1 MNLSILLSL
10 IEQDP
15 GYRELASKLTKLAAS
30 ENKLVISDAAKSYL
44 IAALY
49 QNTNLPILVVTSQ
62 PENARRLYDELQT
75 WCPSSAWLQFFP
87 ETDFLAEEFSSADSA
102 SVTERLQAL
111 SILAHY
117 RDKSAN
123 SQRIPII
130 ISSASAIAS
139 KTLPQSDFSKAYHTI
154 EMGEDIDPLQL
165 ISSWQDIGY
174 ELEHLVEVPGT
185 ISRRGG
191 IVDIFPM
198 SSEMPVRIEFFGNRV
213 ESMRR
218 FEPETQRS
226 TKPVNSIIVTPAKE
240 NYRRSNSDTILNYL
254 PDKVLLILDDLD
266 EIRNVIETINAQY
279 AEFQVTN
286 AQNENTITDN
296 PPLLSYDEFEAEI
309 KKIKQ
314 QLILHSWNIEGSHQ
328 VRLQSLSIM
337 AVPQYGGRLELFCK
351 ELKQKLA
358 EKRRVVIISQ
368 QTKRLSEI
376 LQEEDILASPIGQ
389 LEQIPPLG
397 SVTLVQ
403 GSLAEGWELKDR
415 LTVLTDN
422 EIFGMVK
429 QRRLFKRRPVRHHRF
444 VAELT
449 AGDYVVHIEHGIGKY
464 NGMTKM
470 TTDGVEREYL
480 VLEYSANDRL
490 YVPTDQIDRVSRYIG
505 GTDQPPR
512 LSRLGTQ
519 EWALTKQR
527 IKKSVNDMA
536 EELLKLYAARE
547 TISGFAFSADGAW
560 QQELESSFP
569 YMETPDQL
577 EAVKAVKADMEI
589 KKPMDRLVC
598 GDVGYGKTEIA
609 LRAAFKAVLNN
620 KQVALLVPTTVLA
633 QQHMGTFH
641 ERLQSFPIRVEVLS
655 RFTPEKEQ
663 VSIIQGLADGTVDI
677 CIGTHRLLQKD
688 VAFKDLGVLIIDEE
702 QRFGVAHKEY
712 FKKMRQE
719 VDILTLSATPIPRTL
734 HMSLAGIRD
743 LSIMETP
750 PENRLPINTYVG
762 AYDDRLIR
770 EAILRELE
778 RNGQVFFIHNRIYN
792 IQAVAN
798 KLSQLVPE
806 ARIAVAHGR
815 MQEELEEVMADF
827 AIHKSDVLL
836 TTTIIES
843 GLDMPNVNT
852 LIIDESD
859 KLGLT
864 QLYQLRGRVG
874 RGSNN
879 AYAYFLFAGGKQLT
893 PQARKRLRAIA
904 EATELG
910 AGFAIAM
917 KDLEIRGSGN
927 LLGAEQSGHIAAVGF
942 DLYCRLLAEAIEE
955 AKLKQAGKI
964 EPQKVSPPPPSIAL
978 PLVSHIPA
986 EYVSNEN
993 TRITFYQKLA
1003 AAKEA
1008 KEIAEVADELRD
1020 RFGAMPQ
1027 PIKNLLYVVNIKLLA
1042 TEAGVESI
1050 STKNKLITI
1059 QFYQA
1064 RELNFSHLLK
1074 DYKGG
1079 IKAGTKQ
1086 ITLDIKNLG
1095 DSWQEILGKILNWA
1109 GKSSP
1114 VNPLQHSRG
1123 EGQ

>member
-10 IEQDP
+10 IEQDAA
-15 GYRELASKLTKLAAS
+15 YRELVGKLTKPAETES
-30 ENKLVISDAAKSYL
+30 KLVISDAAKSYC
-44 IAALY
+44 IASLY
-49 QNTNLPILVVTSQ
+49 QSINLPVLVVTSQ
-62 PENARRLYDELQT
+62 PENARRLYDELEI
-75 WCPSSAWLQFFP
+75 WCPDSASLQFFP
-87 ETDFLAEEFSSADSA
+87 EIDFLAGEFSSADSGA
-102 SVTERLQAL
+102 VTERLQAL
-111 SILAHY
+111 ATLAHY
-117 RDKSAN
+117 RDRSAN
-123 SQRIPII
+123 SHNIPVI
-130 ISSASAIAS
+130 ISSAAAIAS
-139 KTLPQSDFSKAYHTI
+139 KTLSRSDFSKAYHTI
-154 EMGEDIDPLQL
+154 EAGQEIDPIQL
-165 ISSWQDIGY
+165 ISNWQDMGY
-174 ELEHLVEVPGT
+174 ELETVVEVPGT

-191 IVDIFPM
+191 IVDIFPV
-198 SSEMPVRIEFFGNRV
+198 SSELPVRIEFLGNRI
-213 ESMRR
+213 ESMRL
-218 FEPETQRS
+218 FDSKTQRS
-226 TKPVNSIIVTPAKE
+226 KELISSVTVTPARE
-240 NYRRSNSDTILNYL
+240 NYRRSNSDTILSYL

-266 EIRNVIETINAQY
+266 EIRNVIETINNQY
-279 AEFQVTN
+279 AEFRESN
-286 AQNENTITDN
+286 ARNGNELKGDS
-296 PPLLSYDEFEAEI
+296 PLLSCDEFETEI
-309 KKIKQ
+309 GKMEQK
-314 QLILHSWNIEGSHQ
+314 LFLHSWNIEGSHE
-328 VRLQSLSIM
+328 VSLQSLPIT

-376 LQEEDILASPIGQ
+376 LQQEDILAAPVSQ
-389 LEQIPPLG
+389 LDQIPPPG

-403 GSLAEGWELKDR
+403 GSMAEGWELKDL
-415 LTVLTDN
+415 LTMLTDN

-444 VAELT
+444 IPELNP
-449 AGDYVVHIEHGIGKY
+449 GDYVVHIEHGIGKY

-470 TTDGVEREYL
+470 TTDGVEHEYL

-490 YVPTDQIDRVSRYIG
+490 YVPVDQVDRVSRYIG
-505 GTDQPPR
+505 GIDQPPR

-547 TISGFAFSADGAW
+547 TVSGFAFSADGAW

-569 YMETPDQL
+569 YMETSDQL

-609 LRAAFKAVLNN
+609 LRAAFKSVLDN
-620 KQVALLVPTTVLA
+620 KQVAMLVPTTVLA
-633 QQHMGTFH
+633 QQHMVTFH
-641 ERLQSFPIRVEVLS
+641 ERLQSFPLRVEVLS

-663 VSIIQGLADGTVDI
+663 ADIIQGLADGSVDI

-688 VAFKDLGVLIIDEE
+688 VIFKDLGLLIIDEE

-734 HMSLAGIRD
+734 HMALSGIRD

-750 PENRLPINTYVG
+750 PENRLPIKTYVG

-778 RNGQVFFIHNRIYN
+778 RNGQIFFIHNRIHN
-792 IQAVAN
+792 IHAVAH
-798 KLSQLVPE
+798 KLSQLIPE
-806 ARIAVAHGR
+806 ARISVAHGR

-927 LLGAEQSGHIAAVGF
+927 LLGAEQSGYIAAVGF

-955 AKLKQAGKI
+955 AKLKQTGKI
-964 EPQKVSPPPPSIAL
+964 EPQKISLSAPSIAL
-978 PLVSHIPA
+978 PLISHIPA

-993 TRITFYQKLA
+993 TRITFYQRLA
-1003 AAKEA
+1003 SAKDR
-1008 KEIAEVADELRD
+1008 KETAEIADELRD
-1020 RFGAMPQ
+1020 RFGTLPQ
-1027 PIKNLLYVVNIKLLA
+1027 PVKNLLYTVNIKQLA
-1042 TEAGVESI
+1042 AEAGVESI
-1050 STKNKLITI
+1050 STKNKLITV
-1059 QFYQA
+1059 QFHEA
-1064 RELNFSHLLK
+1064 RELNISYLLK
-1074 DYKGG
+1074 DSKTG

-1086 ITLDIKNLG
+1086 ITLDIKHIG
-1095 DSWQEILGKILNWA
+1095 DKWQELLERILGEF
-1109 GKSSP
+1109 
-1114 VNPLQHSRG
+1114 G
-1123 EGQ
+1123 E